1 MKMETLTDW
10 ENWLRL
16 RVSPSTV
23 EAYTWELKQLNTV
36 FPDLEAKAFRERDL
50 TQFLAERQ
58 AKRPLSDSARKRSV
72 AAFRSFFGWACKS
85 KSPAAK
91 LPYPKVHRRRQRSL
105 TWDQVEKVLAAIDSS
120 TDKGT
125 RDLAMILL
133 MLDTGLRVSEI
144 CRLTMADLNVEELSL
159 QVEVKGGSEA
169 YGVFTEYTA
178 QQLLRWT
185 GIRKRYTVSNNLFC
199 SIGGLNPGSPL
210 TRGGV
215 KCEMR
220 KLGQKVGIVLSP
232 HDLRR
237 TFAVLSTINGAPT
250 RLLQKAG
257 RWESLEMVARY
268 TANVPAHAVRQYLP
282 TNRLMKP

>member
-1 MKMETLTDW
+1 MDAEILVDW

-16 RVSPSTV
+16 RVAASTV
-23 EAYTWELKQLNTV
+23 ESYGWELKQLNAL
-36 FPDLEAKAFRERDL
+36 FPDKIPKDFRERDL

-58 AKRPLSDSARKRSV
+58 AKRALSDSARKRSV
-72 AAFRSFFGWACKS
+72 AAFRSFFGWACGK
-85 KSPAAK
+85 KSPAVK

-105 TWDQVEKVLAAIDSS
+105 TWEQMELVLAAIDSS

-144 CRLTMADLNVEELSL
+144 CRLTVADMDLEQLSL
-159 QVEVKGGSEA
+159 QVLVKGGSEA
-169 YGVFTEYTA
+169 FGVFTEYTA
-178 QQLLRWT
+178 QQLQRWL
-185 GIRKRYTVSNNLFC
+185 GIRKRYAVGDTLFVSV
-199 SIGGLNPGSPL
+199 GGLSAGAAL

-220 KLGQKVGIVLSP
+220 KLGAKVGIRLSP

-237 TFAVLSTINGAPT
+237 TFAVLSTVNGAPT